1 MLTSFLAAVILMAH
15 APWTAAAD
23 HSFRNTSPEEPE
35 KYDSEYYLDMLTIR
49 TDHGWREVWD
59 RSDNVYNFS
68 TGSLNVEQWFLRQS
82 LKFSASLSENFRFR
96 YWLDNRNTLAE
107 DNGTRNEIEI
117 EWNFSP
123 RYYFSFYLEPA
134 FWKRENDIG
143 VGIQRRTAINR
154 YLKLIMRVRDF
165 ANNFAY
171 EHGDAIECEENIYST
186 QPLEFTFQMRE
197 EAGNLLRFG
206 LNAFFSYRWEKEY
219 NFLDNPGDN
228 YSAAGYGRSLQGWVE
243 RDMPDKFMLGFDMK
257 VAEFYNGR
265 DESEET
271 HEIVELLPYIWWYP
285 GGLPQRPD
293 FPGGEGLAFRAGVQF
308 RRERWRRE
316 GLEAGEFEKKEILP
330 FFTARFMISP
340 AHILEAGFLSDRYE
354 SVRTGMNAGSDLR
367 WENRFKLMW
376 EIVTRGGSSVRV
388 IETIDLDREDWGQ
401 FGPHDHFFVM
411 AQICF

>member
-1 MLTSFLAAVILMAH
+1 MAAAVVILTVPALL
-15 APWTAAAD
+15 TASAGS
-23 HSFRNTSPEEPE
+23 SFRSTSPEEPE
-35 KYDSEYYLDMLTIR
+35 KYDSEYYLDMLTVR
-49 TDHGWREVWD
+49 TDHNWREVWD

-96 YWLDNRNTLAE
+96 YWLDDCNTLTE

-143 VGIQRRTAINR
+143 VGIQRRTAIDR
-154 YLKLIMRVRDF
+154 YLKLIVRIRDF

-171 EHGDAIECEENIYST
+171 EHGDAIEGEKNIYST

-197 EAGNLLRFG
+197 EAGRLLRFG
-206 LNAFFSYRWEKEY
+206 LNGIFSNRWEKEF
-219 NFLDNPGDN
+219 NFIDNPADN
-228 YSAAGYGRSLQGWVE
+228 YSAAGYGKSLQGWVE
-243 RDMPDKFMLGFDMK
+243 RDIPDKFMLGFDMK
-257 VAEFYNGR
+257 LAEFYSGR
-265 DESEET
+265 DESKET
-271 HEIVELLPYIWWYP
+271 HEIVEMLPYIWWYP
-285 GGLPQRPD
+285 AGLPKRLDLPAGKG
-293 FPGGEGLAFRAGVQF
+293 FAFRAGVQF

-316 GLEAGEFEKKEILP
+316 GVEAGEFEKEEILP

-340 AHILEAGFLSDRYE
+340 TQTVEAGFLSDRYE
-354 SVRTGMNAGSDLR
+354 AVRTGMNPGSDLR

-376 EIVTRGGSSVRV
+376 EIAARGGSRLRL

-401 FGPHDHFFVM
+401 FGPHDHFFLM